1 MWFREK
7 QQIAICIVAGAILCV
22 FMLFWYLPL
31 QRKIKTVKQTK
42 TAQTLTIA
50 KGTADGKQLPLLE
63 EQLLTMKNELGNYEL
78 KIPEQ
83 RALGEFLSKIADLMN
98 EYNLREQVIAPLE
111 EIKAEEINCIPV
123 NIQCKGNLQ
132 QIFRFYRQLQDLD
145 RLVRIERVKLLN
157 DSDFTGGVRSET
169 KAIIYYRAD
178 LG

>member
-22 FMLFWYLPL
+22 FVLFWYLPL

-78 KIPEQ
+78 KNSPS
-83 RALGEFLSKIADLMN
+83 ALCSG
-98 EYNLREQVIAPLE
+98 
-111 EIKAEEINCIPV
+111 
-123 NIQCKGNLQ
+123 
-132 QIFRFYRQLQDLD
+132 IF
-145 RLVRIERVKLLN
+145 N
-157 DSDFTGGVRSET
+157 S
-169 KAIIYYRAD
+169 
-178 LG
+178 